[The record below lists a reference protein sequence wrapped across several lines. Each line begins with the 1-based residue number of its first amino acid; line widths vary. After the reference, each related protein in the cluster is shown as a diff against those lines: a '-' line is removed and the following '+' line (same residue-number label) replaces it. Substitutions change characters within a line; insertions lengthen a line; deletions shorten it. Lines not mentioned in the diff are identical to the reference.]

1 MKFFV
6 TGSGGQL
13 GYDVILELKKRGYKD
28 IVAPTFDELD
38 ITDRDKVIEMITLV
52 KPDVIFHCAAY
63 TAVDNAEDNK
73 DICFKVNVDGTK
85 NIVDASKMVDAKIIF
100 MSTDYI
106 FDGEKIGEY
115 TEEDSTNPKN
125 VYGESKVLGEELV
138 RGNPKHFITRI
149 SWVFG
154 KNGKNFIKTMLELA
168 KTKTEL
174 NVVSDQIGSPTYTVD
189 LAKVLVDMSFS
200 SLYGTYNVT
209 NSGYC
214 SWAEFADEIFKK
226 AGKDVLVNHINSE
239 EYPQKAYR
247 PRNSKLNKEK
257 LKNNFSVLPTWQD
270 AVEKYLKEIEVIK

>member
-1 MKFFV
+1 MKFFI

-13 GYDVILELKKRGYKD
+13 GYDIILELEKRGYKD
-28 IVAPTFDELD
+28 IVAPTLEELD
-38 ITDRDKVIEMITLV
+38 ITNRDKVIEMITLV

-63 TAVDNAEDNK
+63 TAVDSAEDNK
-73 DICFKVNVDGTK
+73 DICYKVNVDGTK

-106 FDGEKIGEY
+106 FDGEKSGEY
-115 TEEDSTNPKN
+115 VEADIPNPKN
-125 VYGESKVLGEELV
+125 VYGESKVLGEEIV
-138 RGNPKHFITRI
+138 RSNPKHFITRI

-154 KNGKNFIKTMLELA
+154 KNGKNFIKTMLELS

-257 LKNNFSVLPTWQD
+257 LKNNFSLLPTWQD

>member
-1 MKFFV
+1 MRFFV
-6 TGSGGQL
+6 TGSEGQL
-13 GYDVILELKKRGYKD
+13 GYDIILELKKRGYSD
-28 IVAPTFDELD
+28 IIAPTLEELD
-38 ITDRDKVIEMITLV
+38 ITDRNKVIELITSL

-63 TAVDNAEDNK
+63 TAVDNAEDNR

-154 KNGKNFIKTMLELA
+154 KNGKNFIKTMLELS

-189 LAKVLVDMSFS
+189 LAKVLVDMSLS

-209 NSGYC
+209 NSNYC

-226 AGKDVLVNHINSE
+226 AGKDVLVNYVKSE
-239 EYPQKAYR
+239 DYPQKAYR
-247 PRNSKLNKEK
+247 PRNSKLSKEK
-257 LKNNFSVLPTWQD
+257 LKNNFSLLPTWQD
-270 AVEKYLKEIEVIK
+270 AVERYLKEIEVI

>member
-115 TEEDSTNPKN
+115 VEEDSPNPNN
-125 VYGESKVLGEELV
+125 VYGESKVLGEEIV
-138 RGNPKHFITRI
+138 KSNPKHFITRI

>member
-1 MKFFV
+1 MKFFI

-13 GYDVILELKKRGYKD
+13 GYDIILELEKRGYKD
-28 IVAPTFDELD
+28 IVAPTLEELD
-38 ITDRDKVIEMITLV
+38 ITNRDKVIEMITLV

-63 TAVDNAEDNK
+63 TAVDSAEDNK
-73 DICFKVNVDGTK
+73 DICYKVNVDGTK

-106 FDGEKIGEY
+106 FDGEKSGEY
-115 TEEDSTNPKN
+115 VEADIPNPKN
-125 VYGESKVLGEELV
+125 VYGESKVLGEEIV
-138 RGNPKHFITRI
+138 RSNPKHFITRI

-154 KNGKNFIKTMLELA
+154 KNGKNFIKTMLELS

-257 LKNNFSVLPTWQD
+257 LKNNFSLLPTWQD
-270 AVEKYLKEIEVIK
+270 ALERYLKEIEVIK